1 MLRLVEVAH
10 FVQLEECTERRQ
22 RSKFLSEV
30 NDEDEEQKKQEKL
43 IQVNFCAIS
52 RRIQLIS

>member
-30 NDEDEEQKKQEKL
+30 NDEDEEQKKQEQL
-43 IQVNFCAIS
+43 IQVNF
-52 RRIQLIS
+52 